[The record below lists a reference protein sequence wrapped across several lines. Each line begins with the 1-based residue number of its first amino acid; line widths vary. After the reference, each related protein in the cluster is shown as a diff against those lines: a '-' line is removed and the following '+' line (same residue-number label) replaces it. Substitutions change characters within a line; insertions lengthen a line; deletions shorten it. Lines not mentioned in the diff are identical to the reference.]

1 MSLSFPSPPFA
12 NDSIFDTAFWEKIA
26 SQFIRDLALYSAVG
40 TVIVAVYW
48 AACVINRG
56 NQSFQS
62 QLKYREK
69 ELDDKRWGWGSGN
82 RGWGNDTGGWGGGDD
97 NPEDALQAGGN
108 DQNGV
113 QGEIDGVH
121 PQPLVV
127 QDDPLPEVDIG
138 ILQVDE
144 EAA

>member
-1 MSLSFPSPPFA
+1 MLRKGEGES
-12 NDSIFDTAFWEKIA
+12 THCVA
-26 SQFIRDLALYSAVG
+26 SGCIM
-40 TVIVAVYW
+40 
-48 AACVINRG
+48 
-56 NQSFQS
+56 
-62 QLKYREK
+62 
-69 ELDDKRWGWGSGN
+69 
-82 RGWGNDTGGWGGGDD
+82 
-97 NPEDALQAGGN
+97 
-108 DQNGV
+108 NGV